1 MSHESIFLKIDIEF
15 CLSLKVMFESFTVIG
30 ENSALV
36 VTTEFQSTAEMVHED
51 RSDGLVSEP
60 IDERTQTSG
69 EDTNKHIQNTL
80 DS

>member
-1 MSHESIFLKIDIEF
+1 MML
-15 CLSLKVMFESFTVIG
+15 ESFTVFY
-30 ENSALV
+30 ETSPL

-51 RSDGLVSEP
+51 RSDGLVSET